1 MPLQDIE
8 TTLSLPASPRLII
21 YLLPLPVSGATG
33 QVTIKGWMIT
43 FEGCVISE
51 GITPTFATGLAAMF
65 AIYYIFNL
73 QYQDEETC
81 TLEFI
86 QRRFIGIN
94 PERGTKA
101 KRGKVVSKKKGVI
114 VQKKSSA
121 VNTHVAMLLKNLL
134 DFEWN
139 FI

>member
-1 MPLQDIE
+1 MAHFGEDLTGLILLSDVSATAADIE
-8 TTLSLPASPRLII
+8 TTLSSCKSSPDTACNICNGTCR
-21 YLLPLPVSGATG
+21 YVCNLLHTVFS
-33 QVTIKGWMIT
+33 
-43 FEGCVISE
+43 
-51 GITPTFATGLAAMF
+51 
-65 AIYYIFNL
+65 L
-73 QYQDEETC
+73 QYQDEAAC

-86 QRRFIGIN
+86 QRCFIGIN
-94 PERGTKA
+94 RERGTKA

-114 VQKKSSA
+114 VPKLSSA

>member
-1 MPLQDIE
+1 M
-8 TTLSLPASPRLII
+8 
-21 YLLPLPVSGATG
+21 
-33 QVTIKGWMIT
+33 
-43 FEGCVISE
+43 
-51 GITPTFATGLAAMF
+51 GLAAMF

-73 QYQDEETC
+73 QYQDEAAC

-86 QRRFIGIN
+86 QSPTLILDYFDFRCFIGIN

-114 VQKKSSA
+114 VQKKSFA
-121 VNTHVAMLLKNLL
+121 VNTHVAMLLNNLL

>member
-1 MPLQDIE
+1 LCNEERQNISLNVHKTVCCCNP
-8 TTLSLPASPRLII
+8 TLILD
-21 YLLPLPVSGATG
+21 Y
-33 QVTIKGWMIT
+33 
-43 FEGCVISE
+43 FD
-51 GITPTFATGLAAMF
+51 F
-65 AIYYIFNL
+65 
-73 QYQDEETC
+73 
-81 TLEFI
+81 
-86 QRRFIGIN
+86 RRFIGIN

-134 DFEWN
+134 DFDWN